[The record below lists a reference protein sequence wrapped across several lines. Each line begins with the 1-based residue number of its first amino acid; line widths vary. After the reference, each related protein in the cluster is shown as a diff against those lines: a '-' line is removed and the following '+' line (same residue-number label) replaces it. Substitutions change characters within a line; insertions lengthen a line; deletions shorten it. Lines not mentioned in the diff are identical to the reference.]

1 MFSRFESNKNM
12 LQHLNRPCHGGIR
25 TLLYSISQRK
35 MIRQQAILYILHS
48 LILLNTKTH
57 LITLNTCI
65 WVPCLCKCLC
75 SCVEYNSEVRCL
87 LCCEL
92 WALIWLLKTSVT
104 TDLGCFVMLHSTD
117 RQEKKKKS
125 RPVISVVLY
134 LAYRSWHKLCHC
146 IRGWGIIFSGRT
158 CSNGRNVLL
167 YWFGQPSGAVDE
179 KTPGMREIS
188 LICFP
193 RCSSL
198 GTEDLFCPYS
208 LTPGLHSAGE
218 FSGVQRKCQVEWSA
232 CYKQSVAVKSGSVQ
246 CVDLWLSTGGGA
258 ALLPLTNLFHC
269 P

>member
-57 LITLNTCI
+57 FITMNTCI
-65 WVPCLCKCLC
+65 WVLCLCKCLC

-117 RQEKKKKS
+117 RQEKKKKIQACHFCCL
-125 RPVISVVLY
+125 VFGIS
-134 LAYRSWHKLCHC
+134 KLTQIVSLHPWL
-146 IRGWGIIFSGRT
+146 GNYIFR
-158 CSNGRNVLL
+158 
-167 YWFGQPSGAVDE
+167 
-179 KTPGMREIS
+179 
-188 LICFP
+188 
-193 RCSSL
+193 
-198 GTEDLFCPYS
+198 
-208 LTPGLHSAGE
+208 
-218 FSGVQRKCQVEWSA
+218 
-232 CYKQSVAVKSGSVQ
+232 
-246 CVDLWLSTGGGA
+246 
-258 ALLPLTNLFHC
+258 
-269 P
+269 